1 MSDFL
6 LRQDNK
12 ITTSRYEL
20 SVIEKRVMYFI
31 LKTIRQQFVL
41 VDEGQRDLFDDLI
54 VTMDTKKLVKEV
66 QDDNPKNVR
75 KALKSLR
82 SRSFEYDNGKDEDSD
97 EYHWFE
103 VGFINYGQW
112 EKGKVEV
119 QISKK
124 ILPFYVELT
133 SRYTE
138 YSLVVAM
145 SLKSKWSQ
153 RMYELCAQW
162 RSAGGFN
169 MSVQELKVAFK
180 LEDKYERYGA
190 FKNKVLDVAQKE
202 LKELYDKGECDLYF
216 NFSGVE
222 GSRNPENLRFKII
235 VKTNEDSISLQDK
248 DYTLRVELHRLF
260 DTSNKPK
267 NKIFVDDLMTKLRLD
282 PVEVDRCYKKLL
294 YVIQNIPDQ
303 EMARYMRF
311 VINEEFLNLTPE

>member
-20 SVIEKRVMYFI
+20 NLIEKRVMYFI

-41 VDEGQRDLFDDLI
+41 VDNGQRDLFDDLI

-82 SRSFEYDNGKDEDSD
+82 NRSFEYDNGEDENSD
-97 EYHWFE
+97 EFHWFE
-103 VGFINYGQW
+103 VGFINYGEW
-112 EKGKVEV
+112 DKGKVEV

-138 YSLVVAM
+138 YSLLVAM

-153 RMYELCAQW
+153 RLYELCAQW

-169 MSVQELKVAFK
+169 MSVQELREAFK

-190 FKNKVLDVAQKE
+190 LKTFVLDVAQKE

-222 GSRNPENLRFKII
+222 GDRNPENLRFKIV
-235 VKTNEDSISLQDK
+235 VKTDVDSVSLQDK
-248 DYTLRVELHRLF
+248 DYTLRVELHKLF
-260 DTSNKPK
+260 NTSNKPK

-282 PVEVDRCYKKLL
+282 PVEIDRCYKKMLF
-294 YVIQNIPDQ
+294 VRQSIPDAEQ
-303 EMARYMRF
+303 ARYMRF
-311 VINEEFLNLTPE
+311 VINEEFLKTKD